1 MGGSFRNGFSIGA
14 TIGTYNHTGE
24 DVKTIERKLPPVY
37 VYGKDLSYHKT
48 FGYWLLG
55 VGGGAS
61 LGPYGMWNPDAFDVN
76 IGGTLQFGP
85 FCYSGNIGWVTSG
98 SHGAF
103 YMSCTGG
110 ATSQVGLGGGFQ
122 VSGNFYMNKTT
133 QRLSINDYAGKG
145 YEYGFDLL
153 GVSLNYGGG
162 VTPQGLLD
170 TSSFSYIGIGIGAG
184 LGIHGNVVNSNYL
197 FSY

>member
-55 VGGGAS
+55 VGGGA
-61 LGPYGMWNPDAFDVN
+61 
-76 IGGTLQFGP
+76 
-85 FCYSGNIGWVTSG
+85 
-98 SHGAF
+98 
-103 YMSCTGG
+103 
-110 ATSQVGLGGGFQ
+110 TSQVGLGGGFQ

-153 GVSLNYGGG
+153 GVSLN
-162 VTPQGLLD
+162 
-170 TSSFSYIGIGIGAG
+170 
-184 LGIHGNVVNSNYL
+184 
-197 FSY
+197 